1 MGRLARTAALTFALV
16 LAAGML
22 AGCQGSDIPEP
33 STELP
38 EETAAV
44 SVFFATGRTLVEEPR
59 IVDAAVVYEE
69 TLDILLEATPEIAT
83 DVAIVQ
89 PVAAYRSIT
98 LDEDGVL
105 TVDWEASIL
114 DFEAEPG
121 EKRIALAAFLTTLGQ
136 FEEVEGIRFTVEGK
150 EEGEIGGKDIQT
162 FWGSVGLVGQPWDPL
177 RPGESTSTVEPD
189 ETEDEAAGDS

>member
-1 MGRLARTAALTFALV
+1 MGRVARVAALALALV
-16 LAAGML
+16 IATALL

-59 IVDAAVVYEE
+59 IVGAAAVYEE
-69 TLDILLEATPEIAT
+69 TLDILLEATPEVAT

-89 PVAAYRSIT
+89 PVAAYKSIT
-98 LDEDGVL
+98 IDEDGVM
-105 TVDWEASIL
+105 TVDWEAEIL
-114 DFEAEPG
+114 DFEAEPR

-136 FEEVEGIRFTVEGK
+136 FDEVTGIRFTVEGQ
-150 EEGEIGGKDIQT
+150 EDGEVNGKDVQT
-162 FWGSVGLVGQPWDPL
+162 FWGSVGLQGQPWDPL
-177 RPGESTSTVEPD
+177 RPGESTATVEP
-189 ETEDEAAGDS
+189 EAAEGAEMGDS